1 MKKKYLLFILLAF
14 LILYSCRKS
23 YNYPSAQLTDYM
35 QLEPGKYIT
44 YRLDSLV
51 FINFGSQ
58 DTIISY
64 LAMDVI
70 DTLITDDLGRP
81 SWRVIRYLSDTTGT
95 APWTPTETY
104 MITPTR
110 QAIEMIENNLRY
122 LKLEL
127 PIVNG
132 FSWNGNSYIDTRTTY
147 TDVPGLGN
155 WDYSYMDGWSYTYDS
170 VGYPYSV
177 LGGTIPTT
185 LTVQQASDSTGT
197 PSSIVDSVV
206 SSLTYSEEVYGK
218 GIGLIYK
225 NFIYWQYQPPNI
237 GSPYGSQQ
245 GYGIKLNMID
255 HN

>member
-1 MKKKYLLFILLAF
+1 MKKINLFLTFSAF
-14 LILYSCRKS
+14 LILISCNKS

-35 QLEPGKYIT
+35 QLQPGKFIT

-51 FINFGSQ
+51 FIDFGTQQS
-58 DTIISY
+58 IISY
-64 LAMDVI
+64 QAKDVI

-104 MITPTR
+104 LITPTF
-110 QAIEMIENNLRY
+110 QAIEVNENNLRY

-132 FSWNGNSYIDTRTTY
+132 FNWNGNSYIDTRTTY
-147 TDVPGLGN
+147 SDVPGLGN
-155 WDYSYMDGWSYTYDS
+155 WDYSYMAGWNYTYDS
-170 VGYPYSV
+170 VGYPFTV
-177 LGGTIPTT
+177 LGGTIPNSI
-185 LTVQQASDSTGT
+185 TVQQASDSTGT

-206 SSLTYSEEVYGK
+206 SSLTYSEEIYGK

-225 NFIYWQYQPPNI
+225 NFVYWEYQPPNV
-237 GSPYGSQQ
+237 GSPNGAIL
-245 GYGIKLNMID
+245 GYGIKLNMIN